1 MTSPFPLHLAL
12 DALLLPEVKRGC
24 TGRKQRH
31 FGQVAVL
38 GSQEKD
44 VPRLVFA
51 IQHRCTILPF
61 RKADY
66 KIPGY
71 PCCYAQALP
80 SLHLAR
86 KSL

>member
-31 FGQVAVL
+31 FGQMAVL